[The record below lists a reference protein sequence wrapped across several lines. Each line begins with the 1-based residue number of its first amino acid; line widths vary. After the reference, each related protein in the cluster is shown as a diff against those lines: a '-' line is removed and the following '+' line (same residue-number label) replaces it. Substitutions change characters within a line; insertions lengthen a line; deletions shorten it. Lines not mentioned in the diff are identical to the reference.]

1 MKKIM
6 TRLCGAALALALLG
20 AGIGSAGAELK
31 LPSKSINVNTGV
43 KIYVNG
49 AEFTP
54 TDSDGKAVD
63 VFLHDG
69 TTYLPVRAISGIFG
83 VGIDWDNETKSVYLA
98 TRGGREL
105 EAASMGDSAPST
117 AAFEARTITVYSG
130 ASIYYKDKQ
139 FKPTGSDGE
148 AVDVFLHD
156 GTTYLPVR
164 AISGL
169 FDADIAWDGETKSVK
184 LDTAGTAQTVAAAR
198 AAVKKYTDSEP
209 LVTTYYQYY
218 LKVAAILGE
227 NFETVRAYYAAD
239 PTGYYEQYLEFFM
252 PYSTFDKEFGTYME
266 NCMTLVSAAKEL
278 GGKLDAFAADGQYSA
293 DELDTLASGTS
304 YLDTNYQYFKEYLA
318 SSSPERILAFVK
330 DGFSPAIYAQV
341 AAVV

>member
-6 TRLCGAALALALLG
+6 TRLCGAALAISLLG

-31 LPSKSINVNTGV
+31 LPSKSIN
-43 KIYVNG
+43 
-49 AEFTP
+49 
-54 TDSDGKAVD
+54 
-63 VFLHDG
+63 
-69 TTYLPVRAISGIFG
+69 
-83 VGIDWDNETKSVYLA
+83 
-98 TRGGREL
+98 
-105 EAASMGDSAPST
+105 
-117 AAFEARTITVYSG
+117 VYSG

-184 LDTAGTAQTVAAAR
+184 LDTAGAAQTAAAAR

-227 NFETVRAYYAAD
+227 NFETVRAYYAAN